1 MADLQVKELEL
12 FGRQKPHYLISGSA
26 IYTIHG
32 IIEFTADASSHHLP
46 KFGVDLDCARGEDN
60 PLEPLLFE
68 DGLELFGGRLNRG
81 EVLMAPWFG
90 WSRCQVL

>member
-12 FGRQKPHYLISGSA
+12 FGRQKLHYLISSSA

-46 KFGVDLDCARGEDN
+46 KFSVNLECARGEDN
-60 PLEPLLFE
+60 SLGPLEFK
-68 DGLELFGGRLNRG
+68 DG
-81 EVLMAPWFG
+81 
-90 WSRCQVL
+90 

>member
-46 KFGVDLDCARGEDN
+46 KFGIDLDCARGEAN

-68 DGLELFGGRLNRG
+68 DRFEIL
-81 EVLMAPWFG
+81 
-90 WSRCQVL
+90 